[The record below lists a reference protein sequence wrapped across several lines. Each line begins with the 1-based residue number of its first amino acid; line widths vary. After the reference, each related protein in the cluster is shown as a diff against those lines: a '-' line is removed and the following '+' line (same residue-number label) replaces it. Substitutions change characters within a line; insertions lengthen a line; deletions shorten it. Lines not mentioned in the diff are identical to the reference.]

1 MFPFRY
7 QSTLKAATQNMC
19 LQFRHFFQCQG
30 RTEHIAIT
38 DPIPFIS
45 GLPITRLFRLDR
57 VDETLK
63 QKSNAY
69 VFINV
74 NIVFN
79 TCYNL
84 AFAFEF

>member
-19 LQFRHFFQCQG
+19 LQFRHFFRFQG
-30 RTEHIAIT
+30 HIAIT
-38 DPIPFIS
+38 APILFIS

-57 VDETLK
+57 VDKTLK